1 MKRILC
7 LILALVFCVALMCG
21 CGGNG
26 AKAPGHSFVKLSLAQ
41 GEIVIELY
49 PEVAPKTV
57 KHFLECVRSG
67 YYEGKVFHRT
77 IPGLI
82 QGGSAD
88 GFGVG
93 GSGKTVMGEFTENGF
108 TNNLKHERGVVSMAR
123 TNDPNS
129 ASAQFFIMTETLDY
143 LDGKYATFGKVV
155 EGIEVADAIRTL
167 PTRGRN
173 NDEIIKKP
181 VIEKA
186 EILEEYVP
194 ATPTE
199 ADKTDKK

>member
-1 MKRILC
+1 MKRFLC
-7 LILALVFCVALMCG
+7 LALALVFCIAVLSG
-21 CGGNG
+21 CA
-26 AKAPGHSFVKLSLAQ
+26 AKQRETPAHSFVKLTLEQ
-41 GEIVIELY
+41 GDIVIELY

-108 TNNLKHERGVVSMAR
+108 TNNLKHERGVISMAR
-123 TNDPNS
+123 ANDPNS
-129 ASAQFFIMTETLDY
+129 ASAQFFIMTETMEY
-143 LDGKYATFGKVV
+143 LDGKYATFGRVV
-155 EGIEVADAIRTL
+155 EGIEIADAIRAL
-167 PTRGRN
+167 PTRGAN
-173 NDEIIKKP
+173 NDEIVKKP
-181 VIEKA
+181 VILNA
-186 EILEEYVP
+186 EILADYVP
-194 ATPTE
+194 VAPAE
-199 ADKTDKK
+199 